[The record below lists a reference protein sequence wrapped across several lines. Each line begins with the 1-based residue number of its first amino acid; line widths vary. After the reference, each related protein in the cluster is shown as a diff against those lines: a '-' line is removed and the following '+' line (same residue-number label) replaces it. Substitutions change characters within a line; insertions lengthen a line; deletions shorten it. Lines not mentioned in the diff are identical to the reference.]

1 MCVNLRN
8 RPRGRSHWLAYTLQH
23 GHITRTP
30 VTLCSKSRGVVG
42 VGAPPVLGT
51 TEPTLRSKDCARA
64 RQQSSH
70 GVGDSYAFYASKCQ
84 AELEEEKERRRRM
97 RRTLQGR
104 RRVFR
109 MTLSRERKRRRKGRE
124 ILRTMSMMDRM
135 VCTPVLPR
143 RKKGGEQ
150 AEKSQGGV
158 RRLGDLRLPERRARL
173 VASSLSA
180 GDVVAEKRLWYRS
193 AVGKVNESEP
203 GMS

>member
-1 MCVNLRN
+1 
-8 RPRGRSHWLAYTLQH
+8 
-23 GHITRTP
+23 
-30 VTLCSKSRGVVG
+30 
-42 VGAPPVLGT
+42 
-51 TEPTLRSKDCARA
+51 
-64 RQQSSH
+64 
-70 GVGDSYAFYASKCQ
+70 
-84 AELEEEKERRRRM
+84 
-97 RRTLQGR
+97 
-104 RRVFR
+104 